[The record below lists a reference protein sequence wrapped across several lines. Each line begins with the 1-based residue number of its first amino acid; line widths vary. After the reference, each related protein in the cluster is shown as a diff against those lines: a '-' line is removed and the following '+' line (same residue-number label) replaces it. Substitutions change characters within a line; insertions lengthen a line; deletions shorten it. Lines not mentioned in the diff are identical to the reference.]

1 MKLRISTI
9 PAIFVAF
16 LLLLPW
22 AAAQMPPQMT
32 PFTADMQFTS
42 THGKGGATREASGKI
57 YMAHE
62 HMRMD
67 MTGMQGGPG
76 GGGVIMITNFATKTN
91 DTLMPEQ
98 HMYMEFKADQTQGRR
113 PGMGPSI
120 KPLADPHNPCANM
133 EGSTCKNLGTDQV
146 NGRSCDHWQ
155 ITDKNG
161 KVSNI
166 WIDQKIH
173 FPIKTVSEDSSWELS
188 NIKEGEPAA
197 SLFEI
202 PSGYQKM
209 DMGGMMQGMRPPQ
222 Q

>member
-1 MKLRISTI
+1 MKLRISVI
-9 PAIFVAF
+9 PAIVLAF

-22 AAAQMPPQMT
+22 ATAQMPPQMT

-42 THGKGGATREASGKI
+42 TKGQGMTREMSGKI
-57 YMAHE
+57 YMSRE

-67 MTGMQGGPG
+67 MTGTQGAPG
-76 GGGVIMITNFATKTN
+76 GGAIMITNFATQTS

-98 HMYMEFKADQTQGRR
+98 HMYMEFKADQMQGRR
-113 PGMGPSI
+113 PGMGPNI
-120 KPLADPHNPCANM
+120 KPLPDPNNPCANQ
-133 EGSTCKNLGTDQV
+133 EGMTCKNLGAEQV
-146 NGRSCDHWQ
+146 NGRTCDHWQ
-155 ITDKNG
+155 ITDKNAR
-161 KVSNI
+161 VSNI

-173 FPIKTVSEDSSWELS
+173 FPIKTVSQDSTWELS

-197 SLFEI
+197 SLFQI
-202 PSGYQKM
+202 PPGYQKM